1 MCLFLL
7 RTQTNMSNI
16 IAGNRGGGRGGAAAT
31 AITVALI
38 LILMASPVILA
49 TTTTTKAFAAP
60 ISNKDCKDI
69 QFRPYESSSFYS
81 RQADHTITIG
91 TSLHEYS
98 VKVDYVK
105 VYDDI
110 FGSVYYK
117 NVDAKDP
124 KGRVLL
130 PGGETITI
138 TLVTQEGGGNVFLY
152 NDKVSDCQILLG
164 HVQDKDKMPLKTVSI
179 ELSDEFPSIVK
190 QTVQVPDA
198 SDVVG
203 KHFTKLGIQLKY
215 NPEVHE
221 ILSNISWRTSN
232 DNLLLG
238 DISCSILYLVDWQ
251 GPSSS
256 FIMLVLHISQ
266 VFHYLQRN
274 THKFENLSVQV
285 FTCCVFIESE
295 YCSRRSSIICRC
307 CCCLC
312 LCLCLCCRCCCCRL
326 LPP

>member
-16 IAGNRGGGRGGAAAT
+16 IVGNAGGRGGVAT

-38 LILMASPVILA
+38 LILMASPVIL
-49 TTTTTKAFAAP
+49 TTTTTEAFAAP

-81 RQADHTITIG
+81 KQADHTLTIG
-91 TSLHEYS
+91 TSQHEYS
-98 VKVDYVK
+98 VDIDYVIISNT
-105 VYDDI
+105 DD
-110 FGSVYYK
+110 SSYLK
-117 NVDAKDP
+117 NVAAKDP
-124 KGRVLL
+124 RGRVLL
-130 PGGETITI
+130 PAGGTINI

-164 HVQDKDKMPLKTVSI
+164 QVQDKDKIGLKTVSI
-179 ELSDEFPSIVK
+179 ELSDDFPSIAK

-221 ILSNISWRTSN
+221 YFIISHR
-232 DNLLLG
+232 
-238 DISCSILYLVDWQ
+238 
-251 GPSSS
+251 
-256 FIMLVLHISQ
+256 
-266 VFHYLQRN
+266 
-274 THKFENLSVQV
+274 VQV
-285 FTCCVFIESE
+285 K
-295 YCSRRSSIICRC
+295 
-307 CCCLC
+307 
-312 LCLCLCCRCCCCRL
+312 
-326 LPP
+326 

>member
-1 MCLFLL
+1 
-7 RTQTNMSNI
+7 MSNI
-16 IAGNRGGGRGGAAAT
+16 IAGNGRGGRVAAAT

-38 LILMASPVILA
+38 LILMASPVIL

-91 TSLHEYS
+91 TSQHEYS
-98 VKVDYVK
+98 VDIDYVIISNT
-105 VYDDI
+105 DD
-110 FGSVYYK
+110 SSYLK
-117 NVDAKDP
+117 NVAAKDP
-124 KGRVLL
+124 RGRVLL
-130 PGGETITI
+130 PAGGTINI

-164 HVQDKDKMPLKTVSI
+164 QVQDKDKIGLKTVSI
-179 ELSDEFPSIVK
+179 ELSDDFPSIAK

-221 ILSNISWRTSN
+221 YHIISHR
-232 DNLLLG
+232 
-238 DISCSILYLVDWQ
+238 
-251 GPSSS
+251 
-256 FIMLVLHISQ
+256 
-266 VFHYLQRN
+266 
-274 THKFENLSVQV
+274 VQV
-285 FTCCVFIESE
+285 S
-295 YCSRRSSIICRC
+295 
-307 CCCLC
+307 
-312 LCLCLCCRCCCCRL
+312 
-326 LPP
+326 

>member
-16 IAGNRGGGRGGAAAT
+16 IAGNGGGRGGAAAT
-31 AITVALI
+31 AITVVALI
-38 LILMASPVILA
+38 LILMASPVVLT

-69 QFRPYESSSFYS
+69 QFRPFESSSFYS
-81 RQADHTITIG
+81 TQADHTITIG
-91 TSLHEYS
+91 TSQHEYS
-98 VKVDYVK
+98 VETDYVK

-117 NVDAKDP
+117 NVHAKDP

-130 PGGETITI
+130 PAGGTINI
-138 TLVTQEGGGNVFLY
+138 TLLTQEGGGNVFLY

-164 HVQDKDKMPLKTVSI
+164 HVQDKDKMGLKIVSI
-179 ELSDEFPSIVK
+179 ELSDDFPSIAK

-221 ILSNISWRTSN
+221 YWLISHR
-232 DNLLLG
+232 
-238 DISCSILYLVDWQ
+238 
-251 GPSSS
+251 
-256 FIMLVLHISQ
+256 
-266 VFHYLQRN
+266 
-274 THKFENLSVQV
+274 VQV
-285 FTCCVFIESE
+285 
-295 YCSRRSSIICRC
+295 R
-307 CCCLC
+307 
-312 LCLCLCCRCCCCRL
+312 
-326 LPP
+326 